1 MVLAV
6 EIGNGT
12 PTVAFAASGWIFQN
26 GQIRHLRRLESVA
39 SVDGR
44 RARGACFRCRPL
56 RSVRPRRAVQSAW
69 AGPVM
74 RLSGG
79 QAKEMM
85 RSADVLWVQGWRTG
99 RPWIWCET
107 FVVHQLSTQ
116 VSTSHKRVQSAKAPY
131 LSSPCALGSSSGSVL
146 SRSPPPGTA
155 ACRKTGPSRSCN
167 SAGVV
172 DRRRRREGFL
182 PMLAVPTVE
191 VQAVPGGRPG
201 PGCVGKCVVP
211 CQLR

>member
-44 RARGACFRCRPL
+44 RARGVCFRCRPS

-69 AGPVM
+69 AGQVM
-74 RLSGG
+74 RLSEG

-85 RSADVLWVQGWRTG
+85 RSADVLWVRGWRND
-99 RPWIWCET
+99 RPWIWSET
-107 FVVHQLSTQ
+107 FVVRQLPRL
-116 VSTSHKRVQSAKAPY
+116 VSTSQTCAKCKGASPE
-131 LSSPCALGSSSGSVL
+131 LSLRSRLELGECPIQESTAMDGGL
-146 SRSPPPGTA
+146 SDDSTEP
-155 ACRKTGPSRSCN
+155 
-167 SAGVV
+167 
-172 DRRRRREGFL
+172 EL
-182 PMLAVPTVE
+182 
-191 VQAVPGGRPG
+191 
-201 PGCVGKCVVP
+201 
-211 CQLR
+211 